1 MLYIA
6 DGHHRAA
13 SAMRATAALSGQ
25 SSEASTFL
33 GVAFPHD
40 QTQILPYHRV
50 VKDLE
55 RPVACGVSRGALVP
69 VDA

>member
-13 SAMRATAALSGQ
+13 SAMRAKQALLGDSP
-25 SSEASTFL
+25 ARPSTFL
-33 GVAFPHD
+33 AVAFPHD

-50 VKDLE
+50 VKDLNGQISL
-55 RPVACGVSRGALVP
+55 GVSRGGLVP
-69 VDA
+69 V